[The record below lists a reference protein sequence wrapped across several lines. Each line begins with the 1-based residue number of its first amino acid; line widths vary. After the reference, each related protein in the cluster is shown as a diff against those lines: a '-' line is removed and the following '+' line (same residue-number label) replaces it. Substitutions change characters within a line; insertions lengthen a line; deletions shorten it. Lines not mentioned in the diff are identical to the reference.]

1 MAGGGLG
8 AIALTVGTICVFMV
22 MLLSLKYGTRNIT
35 RSDTIILILALAA
48 VFVWVQLDN
57 PLLAVIMVTLIDLAG
72 YVPSW

>member
-1 MAGGGLG
+1 
-8 AIALTVGTICVFMV
+8 MV